1 MGRGLS
7 EIGASFF
14 VKFANVT
21 APIRVPLPK
30 RRGTGKQSIPPYLAP
45 RPSKQKVGRTK
56 LVHPTP
62 LRALM
67 AAYGF

>member
-30 RRGTGKQSIPPYLAP
+30 RQGTGK
-45 RPSKQKVGRTK
+45 
-56 LVHPTP
+56 
-62 LRALM
+62 
-67 AAYGF
+67 